1 MKTNILL
8 IVLVLILCFC
18 LFKTCTRKPKYI
30 TTYKIDTLIVQK
42 EMFITKLDT
51 FRSVIYKPKHIIY
64 RDTIKIDSVIYFAQ
78 KCDTLVTVL
87 QKIDTL
93 RLRQIDTLKTKPR
106 KSFIRGFGIGF
117 GVGFATRQILR

>member
-1 MKTNILL
+1 MKTNIILVIL
-8 IVLVLILCFC
+8 IAILCFC
-18 LFKTCTRKPKYI
+18 LFKTCNRKPEYI
-30 TTYKIDTLIVQK
+30 TKYKIDTLLVQK
-42 EMFITKLDT
+42 EKLVTKLDT

-64 RDTIKIDSVIYFAQ
+64 HDTLKIDSVIYFAQ

-87 QKIDTL
+87 QRIDTL

-117 GVGFATRQILR
+117 GVGFIAGSVL

>member
-8 IVLVLILCFC
+8 VLLILILCFC
-18 LFKTCTRKPKYI
+18 LFKTCNRKPEYI
-30 TTYKIDTLIVQK
+30 TKHKIDTLIVQK
-42 EMFITKLDT
+42 EKLITKLDT

-64 RDTIKIDSVIYFAQ
+64 HDTLKIDSVIYFAQ

-117 GVGFATRQILR
+117 GVGFIAGSVL